1 MISVA
6 DAISM
11 MIEFGGFIVGLLT
24 LVIVIVKAMTDDK
37 KNDRR

>member
-1 MISVA
+1 
-6 DAISM
+6 M